1 MASKNV
7 NLGQDVLNLE
17 RFHGFGLQRSLCPR
31 QMKEKI
37 EKKKSSIKEKKI
49 KANLCGFIIVI
60 LVRVNPL
67 SDKSDQ
73 HRISPCIINAL

>member
-1 MASKNV
+1 MASKHV

-37 EKKKSSIKEKKI
+37 EKKKDELKK
-49 KANLCGFIIVI
+49 
-60 LVRVNPL
+60 
-67 SDKSDQ
+67 
-73 HRISPCIINAL
+73 